1 MGCHFLLHQ
10 KSILSLK
17 IDSEISLTQNSLR
30 HLLLF
35 LRNLLLSIRIPSEI
49 SLFTSEIYFLSE
61 FPQNLLISSE
71 FSQQSLFLPQK
82 SASLPHSSLMNLPLF
97 LINLQFSFR
106 NLFSLRKFL
115 YSVRISSEI
124 FFFSEIS
131 FRNIPQKYLS
141 FRQKSPS
148 FSKVSLRNLAIRNLQ
163 LSLKNPSEMSFWG
176 QVSSSYYKNFLRNHL
191 LFCKKS
197 SFCQVLL
204 GNFLLSI
211 RNPCLLVRNRLFPT

>member
-97 LINLQFSFR
+97 LINLHFSFR
-106 NLFSLRKFL
+106 NLFPSENFCILLEFPQKF
-115 YSVRISSEI
+115 SS
-124 FFFSEIS
+124 FLKYPSEIS
-131 FRNIPQKYLS
+131 LRNIFLS
-141 FRQKSPS
+141 D
-148 FSKVSLRNLAIRNLQ
+148 RNLLLFPRF
-163 LSLKNPSEMSFWG
+163 PSEILQSEI
-176 QVSSSYYKNFLRNHL
+176 SNFH
-191 LFCKKS
+191 
-197 SFCQVLL
+197 
-204 GNFLLSI
+204 
-211 RNPCLLVRNRLFPT
+211 